1 MASGPA
7 SCRNSCAWATG
18 NRRLNVRTSALALP
32 ADPVE
37 RIVAAL
43 HEAAFDAGAWPP
55 ATALIDDVCGL
66 QGSQLL
72 VVDAQGPAPRYCFGW
87 FHSHGRVRPDFER
100 EYVRHFPDDQRVA
113 RLLMMPAGTMLADA
127 DLLSREELAESAL
140 HREFLPRWGGTGQ
153 LSAQLQIAPGQHVFW
168 MPMRR
173 GGQNQWRTA
182 QMRLLRHLLPHVVHA
197 ERCRQAFA
205 SCQATSP
212 AEQSSGS
219 VESAPAPTSRSSHGR
234 A

>member
-43 HEAAFDAGAWPP
+43 HEAAFDAEAWPP
-55 ATALIDDVCGL
+55 ATALIDDVCQL

-72 VVDAQGPAPRYCFGW
+72 VVDAHGQAPRYCFGW
-87 FHSHGRVRPDFER
+87 FHSHGRVCPDFER
-100 EYVRHFPDDQRVA
+100 EYVRHFPDDLRVA

-127 DLLSREELAESAL
+127 DLLSREELAESTL
-140 HREFLPRWGGTGQ
+140 HREVLPRWGGTGQ
-153 LSAQLQIAPGQHVFW
+153 LSAQLETTPGKHVFW
-168 MPMRR
+168 MPMRP
-173 GGQNQWRTA
+173 GSQNQWRPA

-197 ERCRQAFA
+197 ERCRQAFCERE
-205 SCQATSP
+205 SSP
-212 AEQSSGS
+212 AEHLSES

>member
-1 MASGPA
+1 MLG
-7 SCRNSCAWATG
+7 ATG
-18 NRRLNVRTSALALP
+18 NHRSNLRTSALALP

-43 HEAAFDAGAWPP
+43 HEAAFDAAAWLS
-55 ATALIDDVCGL
+55 ATALIDDVCQL

-72 VVDAQGPAPRYCFGW
+72 VVDAHRPAPRYCFGW
-87 FHSHGRVRPDFER
+87 FHSHGKDRPDFER

-113 RLLMMPAGTMLADA
+113 RLLMMPAGTLLADA
-127 DLLSREELAESAL
+127 DLLSGEELAESAL
-140 HREFLPRWGGTGQ
+140 HREFLPRWGTGQ
-153 LSAQLQIAPGQHVFW
+153 LSAQLEIAPGKHVFW

-173 GGQNQWRTA
+173 RGQNQWRAA

-205 SCQATSP
+205 NCQAASP
-212 AEQSSGS
+212 AEHLRGS
-219 VESAPAPTSRSSHGR
+219 VESPPASTSRSSHGR